1 MKTLLPSGVSM
12 YPVLATR
19 LKVWVPP
26 ETVPGV
32 QTMPSLAALAGS
44 AAAGPWA
51 STADPATSTRAR
63 TRPSRRVL
71 CRMVA
76 FLPRCSDIG
85 LAHHRLGRQRVLVHP
100 HLGHHSAGRPG
111 GSAGAKA
118 REPAPVTVLEVVDV
132 VVARPSEPD
141 GWPPSYAGASNST
154 SRASPG
160 PM

>member
-19 LKVWVPP
+19 LKVWVSP

-100 HLGHHSAGRPG
+100 HLGHHCAWRPA
-111 GSAGAKA
+111 GSAAVAQQRG
-118 REPAPVTVLEVVDV
+118 VLADDVHRDAGQLHRMLLVAEVGKPQQHPFPRVHLHQ
-132 VVARPSEPD
+132 
-141 GWPPSYAGASNST
+141 
-154 SRASPG
+154 
-160 PM
+160 